1 MSNAPQTLTNII
13 KNISANQMQK
23 TGYTTIGNAEVM
35 ALVNPFT
42 KEYKIKIDG
51 IPVTAYGIY
60 DVVYKVGD
68 WVVVIESDVDN
79 TKDRYIIAESN
90 IVGNQFFD
98 NNPQDKYSQI
108 GTPIDLGQTNGWKSN
123 IGIPM
128 IAHGYCKVSTIFVPS
143 YTDERFESKITIEFD
158 KGDPIVYSSNLM
170 EGSLELD
177 KEIAQLSSYFQAPEG
192 ATKIVSIIQEDED
205 PGAKD
210 DENKK
215 TSTWKGVTLTFY
227 INAEEWGATTLQILA
242 PNGYEVIAD
251 EIAELILEAKLHNDS
266 IHINPNAVTYIW
278 FRENPLVV
286 EGHNNYDARAGAG
299 WEEII
304 LPVQAE

>member
-79 TKDRYIIAESN
+79 AKDRYIIAESN

-98 NNPQDKYSQI
+98 NNPQGKYSQI
-108 GTPIDLGQTNGWKSN
+108 GTPVDLGETSGWKSN

-128 IAHGYCKVSTIFVPS
+128 IAPPYCRISTIFTPN
-143 YTDERFESKITIEFD
+143 YTDERFESKIIIEFD
-158 KGDPIVYSSNLM
+158 KGDPIVYSSSLM
-170 EGSLELD
+170 EGSLKLGTEMQ
-177 KEIAQLSSYFQAPEG
+177 QLSSYFQIPEG
-192 ATKIVSIIQEDED
+192 ATKIISVTQEDED
-205 PGAKD
+205 SGA
-210 DENKK
+210 ENDAAKK
-215 TSTWKGVTLTFY
+215 ASTWTDVTLTFY
-227 INAEEWGATTLQILA
+227 INTQDWEATTLKILA
-242 PNGYEVIAD
+242 LNGYEVTD
-251 EIAELILEAKLHNDS
+251 EITELILEAKLRKDS
-266 IHINPNAVTYIW
+266 IHIDPNEVTYIW
-278 FRENPLVV
+278 FRENPLIV
-286 EGHNNYDARAGAG
+286 EEDKKYDERAGAG
-299 WEEII
+299 WEQII
-304 LPVQAE
+304 PPPKTE